1 MNTKIPM
8 QYSSQK
14 KQCEMS
20 SMSKFVVFIKTVGEK
35 YLCAL
40 LLPSKICV
48 QWTLNYSMRPKD
60 MIHRRCGEAMKLMLD
75 SAKSAAGLHSY
86 YMHGYFIEQS
96 LIKCS
101 TCYDGMR
108 FQMHQ

>member
-1 MNTKIPM
+1 MNTKIHI

-14 KQCEMS
+14 KCEMS
-20 SMSKFVVFIKTVGEK
+20 SICKFVVFIKTVGEK
-35 YLCAL
+35 YLCVL

-60 MIHRRCGEAMKLMLD
+60 MIHRWCGEAMKLMLE
-75 SAKSAAGLHSY
+75 SASGLHSY

-96 LIKCS
+96 LVKYS
-101 TCYDGMR
+101 TCYDDM
-108 FQMHQ
+108 